1 MPPQTVLPSVRNSG
15 NSDTEM
21 KPPRTKPKRI
31 RSLQAMTL
39 LCVMA
44 LFMTTVSCSGRE
56 SKEAAEET
64 IPALPDTLRV
74 ATLYSPT
81 SYFIY
86 RDEPMGYD
94 YSLLRQFASDKGMAV
109 KLTVATSLPK
119 MIELLD
125 SEKVDLLAYEIPV
138 TTEFKRKVTACGPEY
153 FTHQVLVQPRKD
165 GKPQI
170 TDETQLVGKEI
181 YVEDNSKYKFRLQN
195 LNEELGG
202 GIVIH
207 AIDRDTLITEDLIE
221 MVSSG
226 AIPLTVVDSDIARLN
241 RTYYR
246 DLDISLPLSFPQ
258 KSSWG
263 VSPEKQW
270 LADSVNA
277 WFAQEKPKER
287 QARLL
292 KRYFE
297 LSKNDDTRFNINID
311 FAKGIIS
318 PYDTLFRKYAA
329 EIGMDWRLLAAQGY
343 HESHFDTTRVSWAGA
358 RGIMQIMP
366 RTARAYHLSDTEI
379 TNPEANIRTA
389 TRIIKDLDKSLA
401 KRVADNNE
409 RRKFVIAAYN
419 SGIAHIYDAI
429 ALAKKYGKNPQL
441 WDGNV
446 EAALLMKAN
455 PEYYSDPVCKAG
467 YFRGRE
473 TVAYV
478 REVMEFYEKAAKQI
492 PS

>member
-1 MPPQTVLPSVRNSG
+1 
-15 NSDTEM
+15 M